1 MAVNLSA
8 IKDLLLPGLRGV
20 EGKYEMIP
28 SQYDKIFT
36 KHDSKMA
43 LERTA
48 EMRYLGLAQ
57 LKTEGGQTA
66 FDNGAGERYV
76 YNQEHTEIALG
87 YAITRKAIDDNLYKT
102 QFHPSN
108 LGLIESFQ
116 QTKEIYG
123 ATILN
128 TAQTYNAS
136 VGGDG
141 QSLCSLNHPIDGGVI
156 PNTPVVQVDLNESS
170 LLNAMVSIRQNF
182 KDIAGL
188 KIVVGPSTNQE
199 QILLRWNRQ
208 NAAAGLAQLAGNG
221 DILRRNAIAA
231 IDHEQYAVCLVHRL
245 PRLTRHFP
253 VHAFGGNGFQPAGI
267 NHQIRLRPDTAF
279 AVMAIS
285 RQARQ
290 VCDDGIARTRQAV
303 KQRRFADVGETDDTD
318 RKRHGRYTSRKAYTA
333 LSVPS
338 QIVFGDA
345 FLFCERINSDRADIF
360 GLAIVAI
367 LLLRFKFWIHIA
379 MLSCLLAIASSA
391 SGLSPS
397 ARSTLKVCPQR
408 THR

>member
-43 LERTA
+43 LERTV

-76 YNQEHTEIALG
+76 YNQEHVEIGLG

-123 ATILN
+123 ASILN
-128 TAQTYNAS
+128 TATTYNNS

-141 QSLCSLNHPIDGGVI
+141 VSLISTAHPIDGGTVANR
-156 PNTPVVQVDLNESS
+156 PSVDVDLNEAT
-170 LLNAMVSIRQNF
+170 LLNGMISVRTSF
-182 KDIAGL
+182 KDQAGL
-188 KIVVGPSTNQE
+188 KVFARARKLVVPPQLEPVAIRLTQTE
-199 QILLRWNRQ
+199 LRPGTADN
-208 NAAAGLAQLAGNG
+208 
-221 DILRRNAIAA
+221 DVNAIKGTSGGLPEGFLTNDFLTSSRNWFLLTN
-231 IDHEQYAVCLVHRL
+231 IDGLSYMERIK
-245 PRLTRHFP
+245 F
-253 VHAFGGNGFQPAGI
+253 
-267 NHQIRLRPDTAF
+267 
-279 AVMAIS
+279 
-285 RQARQ
+285 
-290 VCDDGIARTRQAV
+290 
-303 KQRRFADVGETDDTD
+303 ETDMQVDFVTD
-318 RKRHGRYTSRKAYTA
+318 NLLVKGYERYSFGYYNWRSIWGS
-333 LSVPS
+333 LPS
-338 QIVFGDA
+338 
-345 FLFCERINSDRADIF
+345 
-360 GLAIVAI
+360 
-367 LLLRFKFWIHIA
+367 
-379 MLSCLLAIASSA
+379 
-391 SGLSPS
+391 
-397 ARSTLKVCPQR
+397 
-408 THR
+408 